1 VPRVAGRDQ
10 DDVWEMSE
18 ESAPGKPWKKKLLA
32 WWEGYDLP
40 KEKAEAHEP
49 EPAVAAE
56 APAGNK
62 PVLTGVT
69 SRFGKPLWSAS
80 RIQVVEKLWGEG
92 FTTPGGDDYIP
103 QLVKPLGLNPAM
115 SVLDL
120 AAGLGGAG
128 RKMAAQYG
136 CWVTGME
143 PSPILA
149 KEGMERSV
157 KAGMAKQA
165 TIVHYDPENFKHPK
179 RFDCIFAKEAFCFV
193 KNREVLH
200 DGIELSL
207 KPRGQL
213 LFTDYVFDKEEPRS
227 AAIKDWVAKEPVEP
241 FPLTMQQTINS
252 LQQRNLDIRINEDIT
267 DAHRTLILAAIQS
280 LTEFLQNRSLDHD
293 TKLAVVEE
301 VEQWARRVA
310 ALQSGLRAYRFFALK
325 LADGSEG

>member
-1 VPRVAGRDQ
+1 
-10 DDVWEMSE
+10 M
-18 ESAPGKPWKKKLLA
+18 
-32 WWEGYDLP
+32 
-40 KEKAEAHEP
+40 
-49 EPAVAAE
+49 
-56 APAGNK
+56 
-62 PVLTGVT
+62 
-69 SRFGKPLWSAS
+69 
-80 RIQVVEKLWGEG
+80 VEKLWGEG

-143 PSPILA
+143 PSPVLA

-193 KNREVLH
+193 KNREGLH

-227 AAIKDWVAKEPVEP
+227 AAVKDWIAKEPVEP
-241 FPLTMQQTINS
+241 FPLTMQQTISS

-280 LTEFLQNRSLDHD
+280 LTEFLAKPEPGQRYQAGRGRGGR
-293 TKLAVVEE
+293 AVGEAGRRTPE
-301 VEQWARRVA
+301 RVA
-310 ALQSGLRAYRFFALK
+310 GVPVLRAEAGRRFGGLSPINANLV
-325 LADGSEG
+325 LQPGSFEGVRASLPRLI

>member
-1 VPRVAGRDQ
+1 
-10 DDVWEMSE
+10 MSE
-18 ESAPGKPWKKKLLA
+18 APATGKPWKKRLLA

-40 KEKAEAHEP
+40 EDKADAAP
-49 EPAVAAE
+49 EPAAA
-56 APAGNK
+56 APAA
-62 PVLTGVT
+62 PAAPRPAMPGVN
-69 SRFGKPLWSAS
+69 SRFGKPLWSAT
-80 RIQVVEKLWGEG
+80 RIGVVEKIWGDG
-92 FTTPGGDDYIP
+92 FTSPGGDDYIP
-103 QLVKPLGLNPAM
+103 ELVKPLGLNPAM

-120 AAGLGGAG
+120 AAGLGGAA

-136 CWVTGME
+136 CWVTGLE
-143 PSPILA
+143 PSPVLA

-165 TIVHYDPENFKHPK
+165 TISHYDPENFKHPK
-179 RFDCIFAKEAFCFV
+179 RFDCIFAKESFCFV
-193 KNREVLH
+193 KNREGLH

-227 AAIKDWVAKEPVEP
+227 GAVKDWIAKEPVEP

-280 LTEFLQNRSLDHD
+280 LTEFLASRSLDHD